1 MDMGK
6 INIMYVDDR
15 QLEKFTDKQEAE
27 QYMNNNPIIELDNS
41 EMKKIYDDL
50 KGCPI
55 AISLLKPMVDKLP
68 SLQRKLVRLRFW
80 ENMKILVLEPISGH
94 QLKVVKSVIHR
105 ETTHIIALYLQG
117 GKPLQGVVQ
126 FKALVFPYAV
136 SRINLY

>member
-1 MDMGK
+1 MGK

-80 ENMKILVLEPISGH
+80 ENKNYDEIGYELGLTRRKVQSLLEKSFTQIREELVSELYEEVPI
-94 QLKVVKSVIHR
+94 
-105 ETTHIIALYLQG
+105 TA
-117 GKPLQGVVQ
+117 
-126 FKALVFPYAV
+126 
-136 SRINLY
+136 